1 MNIKNYKFLGVLGVP
16 WIGVNHLS
24 NVISTS
30 QYIAP
35 KTAVDD
41 YQSYINDLYESNNND
56 IFHMHVHPNNVYDDD
71 NYDPR
76 FSMMYPDDYTRAEHL
91 IKNNTLTTVLPGH
104 TEDAYWVMHNVKYLG
119 KQAIVTIENYN
130 ISMKMPESRREQIEK
145 DQPWQHKFLYDKDVV
160 CRLFDLF
167 DEDVL
172 AIDIADFHSDD
183 ISPVI
188 NALNNT
194 FDLELDFDFCQ
205 SMHTRWMNKVFGK

>member
-16 WIGVNHLS
+16 WVGINHLS
-24 NVISTS
+24 NLISTS

-35 KTAVDD
+35 KTDVDD
-41 YQSYINDLYESNNND
+41 YQSYVNDLYESNDNN
-56 IFHMHVHPNNVYDDD
+56 IHHIYKDD
-71 NYDPR
+71 NYDPLL
-76 FSMMYPDDYTRAEHL
+76 SMMYPNDYTRAERL

-130 ISMKMPESRREQIEK
+130 ISMKIPESRRKQIEK
-145 DQPWQHKFLYDKDVV
+145 NQPWQHKFLYDKDVV
-160 CRLFDLF
+160 CRLFDLS
-167 DEDVL
+167 DKDVL
-172 AIDIADFHSDD
+172 AIDVADFHSDD

-194 FDLELDFDFCQ
+194 FGLELDFEFCQ
-205 SMHTRWMNKVFGK
+205 SMHTHWMNKVFGTE